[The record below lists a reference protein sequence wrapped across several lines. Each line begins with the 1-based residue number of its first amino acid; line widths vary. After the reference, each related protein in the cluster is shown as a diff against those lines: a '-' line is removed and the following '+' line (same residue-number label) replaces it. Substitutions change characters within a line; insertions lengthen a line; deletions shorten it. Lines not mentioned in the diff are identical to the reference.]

1 MLPKHLCVCVELPK
15 SLSSTFS
22 EPGIPWRLITE
33 FHSVTCR
40 EMMKSGNGKSHAEEE
55 DDGDDYDSPS
65 SRGEMTKDDG
75 KSSDQKGKTH
85 RSKHSETEQR
95 RRSKINERFQVL
107 RELIPQNDQKRD
119 KASFLLEVIGYIQF
133 LQERLHR
140 YEGSY
145 NGSSQVPA
153 KLTPWQKTH
162 LPSETLVDHSQ
173 ILKIGSAHESTVALA
188 NARSSMEFDLEAS
201 TICKALNHA
210 PGTPPV
216 QYNMLPDSSMLG
228 AIRGLNDMSTP
239 CLQDSTSDTENM
251 AHQIQSEL
259 WHGQPFVTECTAPS
273 SVLNGQQLTRE
284 GGTASVS
291 DVYSQGVL
299 SSLAQALQ
307 SSGVDLSQTSISVQ
321 INVDKSANHGPTAL
335 GLSPPKVDEEAQY
348 LNNQVMEEQSPADES
363 DQHSCKRL
371 RTENC

>member
-1 MLPKHLCVCVELPK
+1 
-15 SLSSTFS
+15 
-22 EPGIPWRLITE
+22 
-33 FHSVTCR
+33 
-40 EMMKSGNGKSHAEEE
+40 MMKSGNGKSHAEEE

-65 SRGEMTKDDG
+65 SRGEMAKDDG
-75 KSSDQKGKTH
+75 KSSDQKGNTH

-95 RRSKINERFQVL
+95 RRSKINERFQIL

-145 NGSSQVPA
+145 NGSSQ
-153 KLTPWQKTH
+153 KNH
-162 LPSETLVDHSQ
+162 LPSEILVDHSQ
-173 ILKIGSAHESTVALA
+173 ILKNGSAHESTLAPA

-216 QYNMLPDSSMLG
+216 QYNLLPDSCMFG
-228 AIRGLNDMSTP
+228 AIRGLNGMSTP
-239 CLQDSTSDTENM
+239 CLQDSTSEAENM
-251 AHQIQSEL
+251 AHQSQSGL

-273 SVLNGQQLTRE
+273 SLLNGQQLTRE
-284 GGTASVS
+284 GGTASIS

>member
-119 KASFLLEVIGYIQF
+119 KASFLLEVHVIVLLIFFFF
-133 LQERLHR
+133 LVKDRHQ
-140 YEGSY
+140 S
-145 NGSSQVPA
+145 
-153 KLTPWQKTH
+153 QKTH